1 MCGCAC
7 VGVRRVGGKVPILES
22 KQGEIELTWT
32 SSATDEVSEVPPL
45 PRASPSSST
54 SDCMCV
60 YTKVWVWVWVC
71 VRRVGGKVI
80 ILGSNKEKWAN
91 LTRHHPVWWGVR
103 GTSSPT
109 SDCLRVYTKVCVCVC
124 VCVLGL
130 GYINRTGVKRG
141 ERRTYT
147 QSQKLLE
154 CRRLLSTSLRTTAQA
169 SVQTSLNATATSA
182 SLCWS
187 WCVLHVH

>member
-1 MCGCAC
+1 MRCQRYLLSLGLSLFQYLWLYVCLHKG
-7 VGVRRVGGKVPILES
+7 VGVGG
-22 KQGEIELTWT
+22 
-32 SSATDEVSEVPPL
+32 
-45 PRASPSSST
+45 
-54 SDCMCV
+54 C
-60 YTKVWVWVWVC
+60 VWVC
-71 VRRVGGKVI
+71 VRRVGGKGI

-109 SDCLRVYTKVCVCVC
+109 SDCLRVYTKVCV
-124 VCVLGL
+124 LGL

-154 CRRLLSTSLRTTAQA
+154 CRRLLSTSLRTIAQA